1 MSLYETATIGTAT
14 NKIVFNDTSSTPYYR
29 LQSRAPQRRQLREL
43 DIPVPFESGIM
54 DTGDYMGQYAY
65 VIQGT
70 MYPASESDSDNGIAA
85 LRKLASVDISQAD
98 NLSDNGYVPYVWQ
111 EASQQK
117 QLFVKVLYVNVVE
130 NVKQGLIKQFVLVC
144 KIKDPTIFGA
154 NLKTATTAPVDLS
167 GATGSFKYAVIY
179 PAAYGA
185 SLYSVSSTATNNGD
199 LPVYPTSIT
208 VYGPCVN
215 PKVTNTTTGEFI
227 ELSGVTLTSGA
238 NVLRISYDKDTLSVT
253 LDGVNVLAY
262 VTNASTYF
270 KLRPGGNT
278 MQLTGSSVS
287 NGAYATVTYYDAWP
301 LS

>member
-14 NKIVFNDTSSTPYYR
+14 NQITFNDTSSTPYYR

-98 NLSDNGYVPYVWQ
+98 NLSDGGYVPYVWQ
-111 EASQQK
+111 EAARQK
-117 QLFVKVLYVNVVE
+117 QLFVKVLYVNVTE
-130 NVKQGLIKQFVLVC
+130 NVKQGLIKQFILVC

-154 NLKTATTAPVDLS
+154 ELKTATTAPVDLT
-167 GATGSFKYAVIY
+167 GATGSFKYSVIY

-185 SLYSVSSTATNNGD
+185 SLYSTSNTVLNEGD
-199 LPVYPTSIT
+199 LPVYPVSMT
-208 VYGPCVN
+208 VYGPCIS
-215 PKVTNTTTGEFI
+215 PKITNTTTGEYI
-227 ELSGVTLTSGA
+227 ELSGVTLTDSS
-238 NVLRISYDKDTLSVT
+238 NVLRIVYDKDSLSVE
-253 LDGVNVLAY
+253 LDGVNVIAN
-262 VTNASTYF
+262 VTNDSTYF
-270 KLRPGGNT
+270 KLNPGGNIIT
-278 MQLTGSSVS
+278 LTGSSVS